1 MRNEGQSFSPT
12 TGGRGPFL
20 PFRNR
25 QTVKSFIGFGR
36 IQMTPRS
43 ITETIRTML
52 RGCRK
57 QVAIQQEAN
66 TEESLEHIH
75 LDGPLGPNVFFSR
88 VGDNEGTRNIR
99 NPCQSLSMLA
109 FKRRLTPS

>member
-12 TGGRGPFL
+12 KGGRGPFL

-52 RGCRK
+52 RGCPK

-75 LDGPLGPNVFFSR
+75 LDGPLGPNVFFSP
-88 VGDNEGTRNIR
+88 VDG
-99 NPCQSLSMLA
+99 
-109 FKRRLTPS
+109 